1 MADRTTDDITLLKRL
16 SDARKTINDELSKVI
31 VGQEEIVNNLIVTLL
46 CRGHCLLI
54 GVPGL
59 AKTLMI
65 SSLAQVLDLS
75 FSRIQFTPDL
85 MPSDIMGTEVMDE
98 DLTTGRRSF
107 RFVKGPVFSNIV
119 LADEI
124 NRTPPKTQSA
134 LLEAM
139 QEHSVTTQGETMKLD
154 EPFFVLATQNPIEQE
169 GTYPL
174 PEAQLDRFMFNLWI
188 GYPNRDEE
196 IEIVRRTTGSSD
208 TDLCKVI
215 DCEEMIALQNLVR
228 TIPRS

>member
-1 MADRTTDDITLLKRL
+1 MPVKLLMM
-16 SDARKTINDELSKVI
+16 SCPKVI

-98 DLTTGRRSF
+98 DLTTGPQKFPVRQGTGFLKHRSRR
-107 RFVKGPVFSNIV
+107 RDQPHT
-119 LADEI
+119 A
-124 NRTPPKTQSA
+124 
-134 LLEAM
+134 
-139 QEHSVTTQGETMKLD
+139 
-154 EPFFVLATQNPIEQE
+154 QNPVC
-169 GTYPL
+169 
-174 PEAQLDRFMFNLWI
+174 A
-188 GYPNRDEE
+188 
-196 IEIVRRTTGSSD
+196 
-208 TDLCKVI
+208 
-215 DCEEMIALQNLVR
+215 
-228 TIPRS
+228 PRSDAGALSYHTGLRP